1 MIISQARSIQ
11 ELAKKDFENLRQD
24 TGDGEPKPKIVR
36 RGRPPG
42 SKSMKKSIDMSPV
55 ERLGPQYFSETILAP
70 GGENSSLSNGYNL
83 RKGPASYK
91 FRAADALNR
100 APPGSL
106 SGETSANWLSELENE
121 FPGRVSNGSVPLR
134 CIHSPNFFLHLLIF

>member
-1 MIISQARSIQ
+1 M
-11 ELAKKDFENLRQD
+11 RQD

-100 APPGSL
+100 APHGSL
-106 SGETSANWLSELENE
+106 GGETSANWLSELENE
-121 FPGRVSNGSVPLR
+121 FPGRG
-134 CIHSPNFFLHLLIF
+134 F